1 MQYKSFIILGH
12 AYFLNP
18 YIQVA
23 RRVLVKGDQSPQK
36 ALQGFFFFSLRTQ
49 GSGQDGDDDGASQ
62 YTESAS
68 KHVSSPSSSGLCSHR
83 ITRCM
88 FGKEVRLLRNKNKHK
103 RTLQE
108 VNSRASSIYQ
118 SIGLHPHFGVS
129 TWGSQSVDVC
139 CYVATGFVGRKLYSS
154 PKYIR
159 LPT

>member
-1 MQYKSFIILGH
+1 MQYKSFVILGH

-36 ALQGFFFFSLRTQ
+36 ALQGVFFFFLRTQ

-68 KHVSSPSSSGLCSHR
+68 PSSSGLCSHR

-88 FGKEVRLLRNKNKHK
+88 FV
-103 RTLQE
+103 
-108 VNSRASSIYQ
+108 
-118 SIGLHPHFGVS
+118 
-129 TWGSQSVDVC
+129 
-139 CYVATGFVGRKLYSS
+139 
-154 PKYIR
+154 
-159 LPT
+159 